1 MSRFWDAHCA
11 RIDVDKFRGR
21 DQYLSA
27 PEDFPYEA
35 LTWWLKEHHAFLP
48 RLEEDGSYGVVTAK
62 VDNELVSRDLLDSML
77 EITFLEDCGIDL
89 DTSRVLD
96 IGAGYGRLA
105 DRLMTAFPG
114 IFVACADPITM
125 SRFVCRR
132 YLTSRGFPSTVP
144 VLHPDQVS
152 ALRRI
157 DLAIN
162 VHSWSECTPEEVE
175 WWILT
180 LRAMKVPRLFV
191 VPHGKDF
198 TTRDAAP
205 IGERM
210 GKHPEFRSVIERNGY
225 RLRVAKEDWPGEFY
239 AKNFY
244 LFELGAG

>member
-1 MSRFWDAHCA
+1 
-11 RIDVDKFRGR
+11 
-21 DQYLSA
+21 
-27 PEDFPYEA
+27 
-35 LTWWLKEHHAFLP
+35 
-48 RLEEDGSYGVVTAK
+48 
-62 VDNELVSRDLLDSML
+62 ML
-77 EITFLEDCGIDL
+77 EIKFLEDCGIDL

-175 WWILT
+175 WWMHT
-180 LRAMKVPRLFV
+180 LRIMKVPRLFV
-191 VPHGKDF
+191 VPHGKDSHDPGRG
-198 TTRDAAP
+198 THWGAAGQAPGIAQRDRAQRVQAA
-205 IGERM
+205 G
-210 GKHPEFRSVIERNGY
+210 G
-225 RLRVAKEDWPGEFY
+225 
-239 AKNFY
+239 
-244 LFELGAG
+244 

>member
-1 MSRFWDAHCA
+1 MSRFWDNHS
-11 RIDVDKFRGR
+11 RTIDVDAFRGR

-48 RLEEDGSYGVVTAK
+48 SLSEDGSFGAVTK
-62 VDNELVSRDLLDSML
+62 DVGGETMSRDLLDSML
-77 EITFLEDCGIDL
+77 EIKFLEDCGIDL

-105 DRLMTAFPG
+105 NRLMTAFPG

-152 ALRRI
+152 ALGALIWRSTCIHGASARRRK
-157 DLAIN
+157 
-162 VHSWSECTPEEVE
+162 SS
-175 WWILT
+175 
-180 LRAMKVPRLFV
+180 
-191 VPHGKDF
+191 G
-198 TTRDAAP
+198 
-205 IGERM
+205 
-210 GKHPEFRSVIERNGY
+210 GY
-225 RLRVAKEDWPGEFY
+225 
-239 AKNFY
+239 
-244 LFELGAG
+244 